1 MLSRLLRF
9 LMPKEERFID
19 YFAAH
24 GERIQAAAQALI
36 ALMAAPVDERHARV
50 VDLKRIEKEADQ
62 IGRQT
67 VIGLHRAFITPFD
80 RSDILALSNALDD
93 AVDLI
98 EEVAIQSELYQL
110 AEFDGFMVQLSD
122 HIRRCA
128 EKVCELI
135 PLLNDINRNAG
146 KINSLCET
154 ISGIEGEADD
164 VLRLALQKL
173 VADRPETIAF
183 FARKEVYELLE
194 AVTDRCDDVA
204 DVIEGIM
211 LDHV

>member
-1 MLSRLLRF
+1 MLSRLIRS
-9 LMPKEERFID
+9 LMPKEERFIEH
-19 YFAAH
+19 FVAH
-24 GERIQAAAQALI
+24 GGRIKAAAEALA
-36 ALMAAPVDERHARV
+36 ALMAAPVSERAARV
-50 VDLKRIEKEADQ
+50 ADLKRIEKEADQ

-98 EEVAIQSELYQL
+98 EEVGIQADLYQL
-110 AEFDGFMVQLSD
+110 TEFDGFMTQLSD
-122 HIRRCA
+122 RILRCA

-135 PLLNDINRNAG
+135 PLLNDINKNATR
-146 KINSLCET
+146 INGLCES
-154 ISGIEGEADD
+154 ISSVEGEADD
-164 VLRLALQKL
+164 ILRQALQKL
-173 VADRPETIAF
+173 VADRPDTIQF
-183 FARKEVYELLE
+183 FGRKEVYELLE

>member
-1 MLSRLLRF
+1 MLSRLLRA
-9 LMPKEERFID
+9 LMPKEERFLDQFRNHAGHILS
-19 YFAAH
+19 AA
-24 GERIQAAAQALI
+24 EALN
-36 ALMAAPVDERHARV
+36 ALMAAPAEERPARIA
-50 VDLKRIEKEADQ
+50 DLKRIEKEADQ

-67 VIGLHRAFITPFD
+67 VVGLHRAFITPFD

-98 EEVAIQSELYQL
+98 EEVAIQAELYQL
-110 AEFDGFMVQLSD
+110 AEFDGFMVQLTG
-122 HIRRCA
+122 HILRCA
-128 EKVCELI
+128 QKVCQLI
-135 PLLNDINRNAG
+135 PLLDDISRNATQ
-146 KINSLCET
+146 INGLCES
-154 ISGIEGEADD
+154 ISAVEGEADD
-164 VLRLALQKL
+164 VLRAALQKL
-173 VADRPETIAF
+173 VAERPETIAF

>member
-1 MLSRLLRF
+1 MLSRLLRS
-9 LMPKEERFID
+9 LMPKEERFLDQFQAHAGCILT
-19 YFAAH
+19 AA
-24 GERIQAAAQALI
+24 EALQTLMSAPAADR
-36 ALMAAPVDERHARV
+36 PARV
-50 VDLKRIEKEADQ
+50 ADLKRIEKEADQ

-98 EEVAIQSELYQL
+98 EEVAILAELYQL
-110 AEFDGFMVQLSD
+110 AEFDGFMTQLSG
-122 HIRRCA
+122 HILRCA
-128 EKVCELI
+128 QKVCQLI
-135 PLLNDINRNAG
+135 PLLEDISRNAG
-146 KINSLCET
+146 QINGLCES
-154 ISGIEGEADD
+154 ISSVEGEADD
-164 VLRLALQKL
+164 ALRAALQQL